1 MEQMVSDRT
10 AAREGGRIVSI
21 KDYMGDRRAGLREW
35 LYREVCEQFGTE
47 RAEDV
52 VKNPLLRLSVKY
64 DGLSD
69 KEQENMFKYTEKVM
83 AEQRGRRIGRKNILS
98 ELLNM
103 GNFETWDMIEE
114 YTDRLL
120 AGAGIGKTDVHKGQ
134 SGTRPVESLEG
145 GAFQ

>member
-1 MEQMVSDRT
+1 MQKLVSNHT
-10 AAREGGRIVSI
+10 AAREGGKVVSMQ
-21 KDYMGDRRAGLREW
+21 DYMGDRKAGIQEW
-35 LYREVCEQFGTE
+35 LYQEVCRGFGSD

-52 VKNPLLRLSVKY
+52 MKNPLLRLSMKY
-64 DGLSD
+64 DVLSD

-98 ELLNM
+98 ELLNL

-120 AGAGIGKTDVHKGQ
+120 AGAGICKADVHMEQ
-134 SGTRPVESLEG
+134 AVTRHMTGVEG
-145 GAFQ
+145 GAL